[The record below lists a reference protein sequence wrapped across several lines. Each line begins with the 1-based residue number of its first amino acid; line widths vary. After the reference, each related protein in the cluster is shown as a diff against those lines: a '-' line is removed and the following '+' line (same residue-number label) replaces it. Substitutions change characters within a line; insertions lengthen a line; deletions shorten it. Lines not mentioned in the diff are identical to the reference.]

1 MATVATRKEN
11 GRRAELIRLGVAI
24 LTEKGFHNFSLD
36 ELVALAGVS
45 KGSFHYYFGGKDAY
59 CLEVIQAYHEY
70 FAKKLDM
77 HLRDTRLSPLERI
90 KAFTED
96 AATGMQ
102 RHHFKRGCL
111 VGNLSQELAALDE
124 TFRKALM
131 DVLQDWR
138 NRIRECLEEGKR
150 CGEIRAD
157 ADTTALSRYFWNAWE
172 GAVMCS
178 KLEQSREPLD
188 DASAAFLAYLVR
200 PEKH

>member
-1 MATVATRKEN
+1 MATVATKRDS
-11 GRRAELIRLGVAI
+11 GRRSELIRLGVAI

-36 ELVALAGVS
+36 ELVALAGVP
-45 KGSFHYYFGGKDAY
+45 KGSFHYYFSSKDAY

-77 HLRDTRLSPLERI
+77 HLKDTSLSPLERI

-96 AATGMQ
+96 AAIGMQ
-102 RHHFKRGCL
+102 RHKFKRGCL

-131 DVLQDWR
+131 DVLKDWR
-138 NRIRECLEEGKR
+138 GRIRACLEEGKAN
-150 CGEIRAD
+150 GEIRAD
-157 ADTTALSRYFWNAWE
+157 ADTAALSRYFWNAWE

-178 KLEQSREPLD
+178 KLEKSREPLD
-188 DASAAFLAYLVR
+188 DASAAFLAHLAPR
-200 PEKH
+200 DKR